1 MNRTW
6 HVTEKRDG
14 SESAETRALRER
26 IAELEREVAALQRW
40 IEELRDTIRVL
51 MRPSR
56 F

>member
-1 MNRTW
+1 MKATDPA
-6 HVTEKRDG
+6 TER
-14 SESAETRALRER
+14 ELHER
-26 IAELEREVAALQRW
+26 IAELESEVAALQRW